1 MSLREKFEDATG
13 GLEERAEQLDPAL
26 EQALKNFRSSVYAW
40 SDAAYSRPR
49 TAASVVRHRSW
60 RLAAGCALGCV
71 LAAGSVTGVVH
82 ERHHRQEMAREAAAA
97 RAAEH
102 ERLVAAERTQA
113 EDEDLLATV
122 DSDVSREVPS
132 ALEPLA
138 QLMVEDEAKENKAVK

>member
-1 MSLREKFEDATG
+1 MSLRDRIED
-13 GLEERAEQLDPAL
+13 EPDVAL
-26 EQALKNFRSSVYAW
+26 EQALKNFRSSVHAW
-40 SDAAYSRPR
+40 SEAAYSRPR
-49 TAASVVRHRSW
+49 TAVSVVRHRSW

-82 ERHHRQEMAREAAAA
+82 ERHQRQETARAAAAA

-102 ERLVAAERTQA
+102 ERLVAAERTKA

-138 QLMVEDEAKENKAVK
+138 QLMIEDEAKENKAAK